1 MTSQPLTAPG
11 KAAGA
16 PVARLCGCVALGC
29 HRAARRPGWQ
39 PQHEDRWIRSP
50 RIPETV
56 DAPSIHSADVRG
68 TPKAGVDR
76 TEAALVFL
84 IKVWEGMTLKLS
96 GH

>member
-1 MTSQPLTAPG
+1 M
-11 KAAGA
+11 
-16 PVARLCGCVALGC
+16 
-29 HRAARRPGWQ
+29 
-39 PQHEDRWIRSP
+39 
-50 RIPETV
+50 

-84 IKVWEGMTLKLS
+84 IKVWEGTTLKLS